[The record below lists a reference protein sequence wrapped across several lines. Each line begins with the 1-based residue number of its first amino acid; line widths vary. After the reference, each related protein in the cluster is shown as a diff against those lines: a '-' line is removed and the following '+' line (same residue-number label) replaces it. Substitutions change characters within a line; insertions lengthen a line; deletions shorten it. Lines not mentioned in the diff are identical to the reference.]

1 MVHWKLLRGAAF
13 LLMLAG
19 LSPFR
24 ETPSRAAQGSLSQ
37 SGVSQSG
44 VSQSGVPQSGAAQS
58 EAPEVPPGEWRSAP
72 EYVRLFTPL
81 HAHTESYRAYVS
93 QRGLEDVLR
102 GLEIDPSLLHPPG
115 AWAPSAVLSSEA
127 FGLTGTYDRAKLARL
142 YGARRAI
149 VARGPR
155 GEGGRPT
162 QAWTLISPYPD
173 RKLERLQPGTLL
185 IVLNLRSP

>member
-1 MVHWKLLRGAAF
+1 MVHRKLLRVATS
-13 LLMLAG
+13 LLILAG

-24 ETPSRAAQGSLSQ
+24 DTPTRAAQGSVPQ
-37 SGVSQSG
+37 SGAP
-44 VSQSGVPQSGAAQS
+44 QSGVPQSGAADGW
-58 EAPEVPPGEWRSAP
+58 AAEVPPGEWRSAP

-93 QRGLEDVLR
+93 QRGLDDVLR
-102 GLEIDPSLLHPPG
+102 GLEIDPLLHPPG

-155 GEGGRPT
+155 GERGRPT

-173 RKLERLQPGTLL
+173 RNFDRLQPGTLL